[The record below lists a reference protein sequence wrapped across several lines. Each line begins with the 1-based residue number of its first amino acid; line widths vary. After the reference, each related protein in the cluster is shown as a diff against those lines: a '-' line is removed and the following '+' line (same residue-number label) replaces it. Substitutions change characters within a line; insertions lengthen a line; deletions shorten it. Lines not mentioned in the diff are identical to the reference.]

1 MRTRTP
7 LLLTAAVLAVALVA
21 PSQAAADKSFAGKT
35 AQNRSVS
42 LTTGDDNV
50 LKTFRVNW
58 LTRKCALSGSRFQH
72 ITRFR
77 PPFDSATPDAFTD
90 AGSFTVADRGRIRS
104 RVTMTITGQ
113 HAFDPA
119 VPEAEK
125 WFGTLKAKV
134 VVRRRGKVIDRCT
147 LRSTNWEAGLPA

>member
-1 MRTRTP
+1 MRTPVILT
-7 LLLTAAVLAVALVA
+7 TAAVAVALVA
-21 PSQAAADKSFAGKT
+21 PSQAAADKSFSGKT
-35 AQNRSVS
+35 SQNRSVS

-58 LTRKCALSGSRFQH
+58 ITRRCAQSGARFQH
-72 ITRFR
+72 ITSFR
-77 PPFDSATPDAFTD
+77 PPFDSATPDAFSD
-90 AGSFTVADRGRIRS
+90 ARSFTVRDRGRIRS
-104 RVTMTITGQ
+104 RVTITLAGQ

-119 VPEAEK
+119 NPAAEK

-147 LRSTNWEAGLPA
+147 LRSINWEAGLPTGG